1 MKTLSGN
8 SRMIRDMAETAP
20 LLETDSALARCR
32 ESTATGS
39 VNLLEEMRFGRE
51 TYRKMYQED
60 LPARTIVNMVTVNPA
75 RAFRM
80 QKEIGSLSEGRIADI
95 LVVNKCDLPNADLF
109 ARQGEPYFR
118 SVERDVLR
126 RLLPFRHAVVA
137 TGGGTYADAD
147 NRALINDNGLSI
159 WLDLPFQMA
168 LARVPADGRRP
179 LAADRA
185 QFEALYHQRRLA
197 YQLAHLRLDAAS
209 PVEELV
215 ERVLDWLGY

>member
-1 MKTLSGN
+1 MRTDKLYLVGFMGAGKTTL
-8 SRMIRDMAETAP
+8 AK
-20 LLETDSALARCR
+20 ALGKRLGWR
-32 ESTATGS
+32 
-39 VNLLEEMRFGRE
+39 V
-51 TYRKMYQED
+51 ED
-60 LPARTIVNMVTVNPA
+60 LDELIESREHCTV
-75 RAFRM
+75 
-80 QKEIGSLSEGRIADI
+80 
-95 LVVNKCDLPNADLF
+95 ADLF